1 MIRLL
6 LISILLGSV
15 QAYAQGQ
22 QAGPND
28 IRLEIR
34 LSDVVTKAQV
44 LSLGTLG
51 INNRGRGQRVVDL
64 VIQNTSTNRL
74 DNLYLHI
81 TVSSS
86 AVGVIATADS
96 DNQWSFS
103 LLPGQVLIGNNNN
116 FESGFPGIVGT
127 ITMTGEL
134 TPGGDRFIESLE
146 GVTRLPD
153 AVYTT
158 VVSIY
163 QGANRLS
170 GGRLVATTVGNVGS
184 EPIANVVDFNILT
197 PGGPIGSGET
207 IGVAQPTFRWEGPTN
222 TVYRLLVVRDPGR
235 NQTAETLISQALST
249 GAGGTLLENEMVDVI
264 VQSNSY
270 FYPSSGVK
278 VLRPGTRYFWQV
290 IAQIRSATGVEQ
302 RPSAIYEFLYSN
314 PQAAAAAELQAAVAQ
329 LLAASDPETAAAF
342 QALVEAGFSMDKLVV
357 DGRELTGA
365 QVRAYLEEFFEKARQ
380 GNVVLVKGN

>member
-1 MIRLL
+1 MRAVLL
-6 LISILLGSV
+6 SVLILWPVLASS
-15 QAYAQGQ
+15 QGR

-34 LSDVVTKAQV
+34 LSDLVTKAQV

-51 INNRGRGQRVVDL
+51 IDNRGRGQRVVDL
-64 VIQNTSTNRL
+64 VIQNTSGNRF

-96 DNQWSFS
+96 DNRWPFS
-103 LLPGQVLIGNNNN
+103 LLPGQVLVGNNNN
-116 FESGFPGIVGT
+116 FENGFPGLVGT
-127 ITMTGEL
+127 ITMNGEL
-134 TPGGDRFIESLE
+134 TPDGDRFIESLE

-163 QGANRLS
+163 QGGNRLS

-184 EPIANVVDFNILT
+184 QPIANVVDFNIVT
-197 PGGPIGSGET
+197 PGGPLGSGET
-207 IGVAQPTFRWEGPTN
+207 IGVSQPTFRWEGPTN
-222 TVYRLLVVRDPGR
+222 TEYRLIVVRDPGR
-235 NQTAETLISQALST
+235 NQTAETLIGQALST
-249 GAGGTLLENEMVDVI
+249 PAGGSVVENEMVDVM
-264 VQSNSY
+264 VRASSY

-302 RPSAIYEFLYSN
+302 RPSAIYEFTLTN
-314 PQAAAAAELQAAVAQ
+314 PQAAANTELQAAVAQ
-329 LLAASDPETAAAF
+329 LLAESDPQTAAAF
-342 QALVEAGFSMDKLVV
+342 QALVEAGFQMDKLVV
-357 DGRELTGA
+357 DGREMSGA
-365 QVRAYLEEFFEKARQ
+365 QVRAYLEDFFEKVKR
-380 GNVVLVKGN
+380 GDIILVKGN